1 MSDFENMVFVTERIS
16 SGWPTLAFLLGEI
29 NNENYAE
36 KFQKLKEKIGPLKF
50 KRLVLNLCIDCGMQL
65 CMCAEERIFQL
76 KQLKNYESKLQNH
89 QVVSWGE
96 ELLKLHKF
104 KLDTPTPDVQKMRDY
119 NSTWDTYRG
128 LQRELTGFG
137 EILKIIF

>member
-1 MSDFENMVFVTERIS
+1 LEFSNFLLKVGFQFFLYGKIKDKFAYGLTENYFDNELCIIFKMSDFDNMIFVTERIG

-76 KQLKNYESKLQNH
+76 KQLKNTNPNY
-89 QVVSWGE
+89 
-96 ELLKLHKF
+96 
-104 KLDTPTPDVQKMRDY
+104 
-119 NSTWDTYRG
+119 
-128 LQRELTGFG
+128 
-137 EILKIIF
+137 KIIK